1 MGSIEPTGSIQG
13 HNNNNNNNNN
23 QGIII
28 ANILG
33 ALTKGQHYAKQIFM
47 NYLI

>member
-13 HNNNNNNNNN
+13 HNNNNNN
-23 QGIII
+23 QGITI

-33 ALTKGQHYAKQIFM
+33 ALTRGQRYAKQIFM

>member
-13 HNNNNNNNNN
+13 HNNNNNN
-23 QGIII
+23 QGIKI

-33 ALTKGQHYAKQIFM
+33 ALTRGQRYAKQIFM